1 MPYAQSRDKKRSA
14 RATSAATV
22 GNGSDASATAVDA
35 SATAVPVHSGSS
47 ASSSSLSS
55 CRMKS
60 SSSGGSSC
68 STSVSSKR
76 VPSRCSRVALAAS
89 LGASSNVE
97 REVAPGFRCDAHVFL
112 HLCAGMQNPVRHE
125 TLHGVEAKV
134 KHRLVPT
141 HGFGKELH
149 GLLFDAV
156 FQRLLN
162 RDVCWLQLRCVA
174 TRNEEH
180 VALRMSSTD
189 PFQQG
194 GLSMYRGTIPQQH
207 PMQEPLFSHPSA
219 KPLDQLLACA
229 LGAPVALAEGVG
241 KIFLW

>member
-1 MPYAQSRDKKRSA
+1 ML
-14 RATSAATV
+14 V
-22 GNGSDASATAVDA
+22 
-35 SATAVPVHSGSS
+35 
-47 ASSSSLSS
+47 
-55 CRMKS
+55 
-60 SSSGGSSC
+60 
-68 STSVSSKR
+68 
-76 VPSRCSRVALAAS
+76 
-89 LGASSNVE
+89 
-97 REVAPGFRCDAHVFL
+97 FFL
-112 HLCAGMQNPVRHE
+112 HLCAGMQNPVRHK

-134 KHRLVPT
+134 KQRLVPT

-156 FQRLLN
+156 FQKLLD

-194 GLSMYRGTIPQQH
+194 GLSMDRGTIPLQH

-229 LGAPVALAEGVG
+229 LGAPVPLAEGVRN
-241 KIFLW
+241 ILVLRQVLHHTFRAMSWAMMVPVMVTTVES